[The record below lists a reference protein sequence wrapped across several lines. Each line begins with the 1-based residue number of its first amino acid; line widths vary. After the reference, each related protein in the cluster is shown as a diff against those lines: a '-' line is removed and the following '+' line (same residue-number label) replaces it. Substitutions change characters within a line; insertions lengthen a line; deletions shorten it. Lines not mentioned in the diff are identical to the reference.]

1 MAWPLGYVAFS
12 SFLRDLCFL
21 YVSLD
26 LCGTGSVRS
35 CQPVLWSMINW
46 SALTNLTIDQLD
58 NRPPAQLTIDL
69 LDSRPVNKL
78 TRRIPTASTPRN
90 LHFHFLLFIILSVS
104 LCKKSFFIP
113 SRILFKFLLSARR
126 FYWVVASQAES
137 ERWVCQVSTTTAAVA
152 EAGPSSCPN
161 SWTRT
166 VSWHVHT

>member
-1 MAWPLGYVAFS
+1 MQTLNTQIYEVKDAF
-12 SFLRDLCFL
+12 FYACLL
-21 YVSLD
+21 
-26 LCGTGSVRS
+26 
-35 CQPVLWSMINW
+35 VLQFFMINFCFF
-46 SALTNLTIDQLD
+46 SLNLIHVPSLSFV
-58 NRPPAQLTIDL
+58 PFISFSLIYL
-69 LDSRPVNKL
+69 FLIHFYL
-78 TRRIPTASTPRN
+78 FN
-90 LHFHFLLFIILSVS
+90 LSLSFFHFLLFRILSVS